1 MLRYFS
7 STDAVY
13 EQVRATLDAAWAF
26 PNAETKTVTA
36 IDPSLSAPHDNEGR
50 VYLVIAGEYCDY
62 EPAATLLPKLLT
74 VGSVLEISEAD
85 YIAVFPLA
93 DAVASLPVQQPQP

>member
-1 MLRYFS
+1 MLRYFF

-13 EQVRATLDAAWAF
+13 EQVRATLDAAWGF
-26 PNAETKTVTA
+26 PNAETKTLTA
-36 IDPSLSAPHDNEGR
+36 LDPSLSAPHDTQGR

-62 EPAATLLPKLLT
+62 EPAATLLPELLA
-74 VGSVLEISEAD
+74 VGSVVEISEAD

-93 DAVASLPVQQPQP
+93 DAVAILPVQQPQP

>member
-13 EQVRATLDAAWAF
+13 EQVRATLDAAWEF
-26 PNAETKTVTA
+26 PNAETKTLTA
-36 IDPSLSAPHDNEGR
+36 LDPSLSAPHDNEGR

-62 EPAATLLPKLLT
+62 EPAAKLLPELLA
-74 VGSVLEISEAD
+74 VGSVVEISEAD
-85 YIAVFPLA
+85 YIAAFPLA
-93 DAVASLPVQQPQP
+93 DAVAILPVQQPQP